1 MNLLQ
6 TYIESEINN
15 AIETGMITDD
25 KFSVEEVC
33 QYINW
38 DFLDNKLSEIVK
50 DQIARR
56 QPHIKV
62 TKDTASCNYLI
73 NEDCY
78 EVEIIKNTPPC
89 DADFKI
95 EMIDNQYL
103 GITRR
108 ELKTLKEMLNNDKVW
123 QFIESEEV

>member
-56 QPHIKV
+56 QPYIKV
-62 TKDTASCNYLI
+62 TEDKASCNYLYP
-73 NEDCY
+73 EECY
-78 EVEIIKNTPPC
+78 QIEIIKNTPPC
-89 DADFKI
+89 DTTFKI
-95 EMIDNQYL
+95 EMADNDYL
-103 GITRR
+103 NISKE
-108 ELKTLKEMLNNDKVW
+108 ELKTLKDMLNNDKVW
-123 QFIESEEV
+123 QFIGDD